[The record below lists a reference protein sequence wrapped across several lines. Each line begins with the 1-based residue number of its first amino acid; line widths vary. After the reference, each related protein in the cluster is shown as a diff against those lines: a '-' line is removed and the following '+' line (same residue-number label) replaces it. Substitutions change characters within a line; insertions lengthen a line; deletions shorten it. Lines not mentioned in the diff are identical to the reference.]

1 MKFRTILY
9 TVLDWIYLIS
19 SAEDSDYVFEQLWL
33 RHSKNNQ
40 TKPLKVCKQ
49 THTNTR
55 AIMDKRSVRR
65 PLTQKGGK
73 FY

>member
-40 TKPLKVCKQ
+40 TTPLKVCKQ
-49 THTNTR
+49 THTNAR

-65 PLTQKGGK
+65 PLTQKGGT